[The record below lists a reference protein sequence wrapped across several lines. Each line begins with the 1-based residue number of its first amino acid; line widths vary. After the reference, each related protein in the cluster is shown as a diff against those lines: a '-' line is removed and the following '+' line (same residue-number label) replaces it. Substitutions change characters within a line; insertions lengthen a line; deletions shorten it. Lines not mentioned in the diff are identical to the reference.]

1 MVGERWVH
9 VSCSVSRLVG
19 SGVWRLLRLRDQGR
33 LLRGGSAELSPTSGK
48 ILLERRREMKF
59 QKDEQMDKGLE
70 AWKPCGS
77 LSWRGSW
84 KVRPGRA
91 VEQVMQGLR
100 CQLGLG
106 FHPTETQE
114 GGIPGEAR
122 VHPCSQE
129 QGGHWG
135 KIQIPSP
142 SPVLQPSL
150 HAAGAPC
157 LLSQHGSGQT
167 GISGP

>member
-1 MVGERWVH
+1 MG
-9 VSCSVSRLVG
+9 C
-19 SGVWRLLRLRDQGR
+19 GVWGLPRLREQSR
-33 LLRGGSAELSPTSGK
+33 FLRGGSDELSPKSGK

-84 KVRPGRA
+84 EVRPGRA
-91 VEQVMQGLR
+91 VEQVMQGLW

-114 GGIPGEAR
+114 GGIPGETRA
-122 VHPCSQE
+122 HPCPQE
-129 QGGHWG
+129 QEGH
-135 KIQIPSP
+135 
-142 SPVLQPSL
+142 
-150 HAAGAPC
+150 
-157 LLSQHGSGQT
+157 
-167 GISGP
+167 

>member
-1 MVGERWVH
+1 MVGERWVC
-9 VSCSVSRLVG
+9 VSSSCSVSRLVG
-19 SGVWRLLRLRDQGR
+19 SGVWGLLRLRDQGR
-33 LLRGGSAELSPTSGK
+33 LLRGGSAELSPKSGK

-77 LSWRGSW
+77 LSWRDSW

-106 FHPTETQE
+106 FHPTETQK
-114 GGIPGEAR
+114 GGIRGEAR

-135 KIQIPSP
+135 RSGFLLVLPFCSP
-142 SPVLQPSL
+142 ACMQQEL
-150 HAAGAPC
+150 HVC
-157 LLSQHGSGQT
+157 
-167 GISGP
+167 